1 VIDITFTWTD
11 SFTSRKC
18 SVPSII
24 YEKAAVLFN
33 IAALYTKI
41 AYNASNVLSVP
52 LPNGKVENTTEEC
65 VVQAIDALRN
75 AALYFSQLANEYSTR
90 LLPMKV
96 TGDLSSQALK
106 TVTLLLSVDPVAE
119 GRLHRAGTANVLCE
133 GNRAKPFL
141 RSLAFPSQGGKR

>member
-1 VIDITFTWTD
+1 MIDITFTWTD

-52 LPNGKVENTTEEC
+52 YLMGRLRIQQKSA

-90 LLPMKV
+90 PAADEGHWGFV
-96 TGDLSSQALK
+96 QPGSEDGDAS
-106 TVTLLLSVDPVAE
+106 P
-119 GRLHRAGTANVLCE
+119 
-133 GNRAKPFL
+133 L
-141 RSLAFPSQGGKR
+141 R